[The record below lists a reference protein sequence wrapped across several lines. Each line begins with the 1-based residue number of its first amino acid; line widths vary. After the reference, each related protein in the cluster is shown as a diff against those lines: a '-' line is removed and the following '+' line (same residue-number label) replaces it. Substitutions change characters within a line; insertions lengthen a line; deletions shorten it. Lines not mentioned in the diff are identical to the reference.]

1 MKGDKQ
7 LVVLPGIRKENNW
20 TLKAQAA
27 PTHKASTN
35 KINPVWCLFLNE
47 TKRTNC
53 PSSLRSLKS
62 IYQAEFCVIILADKN
77 ILLGTL
83 GS

>member
-1 MKGDKQ
+1 MYTPFISLKMKGDKQ

-35 KINPVWCLFLNE
+35 KINPVWCVFF
-47 TKRTNC
+47 KRN
-53 PSSLRSLKS
+53 
-62 IYQAEFCVIILADKN
+62 
-77 ILLGTL
+77 
-83 GS
+83 

>member
-35 KINPVWCLFLNE
+35 KINPVWCVFF
-47 TKRTNC
+47 KRN
-53 PSSLRSLKS
+53 
-62 IYQAEFCVIILADKN
+62 
-77 ILLGTL
+77 
-83 GS
+83 